1 MITKKMIITLFAFQ
15 DDLIYT
21 SCEQIYQHA
30 FFISFLRNVNLFQL
44 SLDYNVDFD
53 TMDRFFCF

>member
-1 MITKKMIITLFAFQ
+1 MITKDMIATLFAFQ

-21 SCEQIYQHA
+21 SCEQICQHA

-44 SLDYNVDFD
+44 SLDYNVAFG
-53 TMDRFFCF
+53 

>member
-1 MITKKMIITLFAFQ
+1 MITKNMITTLLAFQ

-53 TMDRFFCF
+53 I

>member
-1 MITKKMIITLFAFQ
+1 MNTKNMITTLLAFQ

-21 SCEQIYQHA
+21 GCEQIYQHA

-53 TMDRFFCF
+53 I